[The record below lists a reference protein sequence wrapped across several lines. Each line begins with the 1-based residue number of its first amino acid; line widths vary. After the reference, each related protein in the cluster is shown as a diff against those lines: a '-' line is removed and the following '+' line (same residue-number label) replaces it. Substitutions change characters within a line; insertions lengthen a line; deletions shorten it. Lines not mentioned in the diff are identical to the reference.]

1 MGIARSTY
9 YDQPTIAVSDTEL
22 VETMA
27 EIAETFEA
35 YGYRRMRAALRHR
48 GLVVNHKKIRR
59 LMREHDLQPK
69 ARRQFVAT
77 THSDHD
83 LPIFPNLANGMTI
96 DGPNQLWVA
105 DLTYVAILAG
115 FVYVAVILD
124 AWSRR
129 VVGYAISRSIDTRLV
144 GSQAQ
149 QLAIKFSR
157 TIATR
162 CAENSGSWSSTMHV
176 SGHEPV
182 AAIPHLRSKT
192 NKGHS

>member
-69 ARRQFVAT
+69 ARRRFVAT

-115 FVYVAVILD
+115 FVYVARSSMLGPAVSSAMRSAARSTR
-124 AWSRR
+124 AWRWQRCGRQSDGGSRR
-129 VVGYAISRSIDTRLV
+129 RAVSIIPIADRSTPRDRIVSSL
-144 GSQAQ
+144 
-149 QLAIKFSR
+149 LAM
-157 TIATR
+157 
-162 CAENSGSWSSTMHV
+162 GWSV
-176 SGHEPV
+176 
-182 AAIPHLRSKT
+182 R
-192 NKGHS
+192 

>member
-69 ARRQFVAT
+69 ARRRFVAT

-96 DGPNQLWVA
+96 DGPKQLWVA

-115 FVYVAVILD
+115 FVYVAVI
-124 AWSRR
+124 
-129 VVGYAISRSIDTRLV
+129 
-144 GSQAQ
+144 
-149 QLAIKFSR
+149 
-157 TIATR
+157 TR
-162 CAENSGSWSSTMHV
+162 CLVPPCRRLCDQPLDRHALGDGGAAGGNPMAAAAAGLCPSFRSRIAVRLGTVSSAPCWPWV
-176 SGHEPV
+176 GRFDEP
-182 AAIPHLRSKT
+182 ARQSI
-192 NKGHS
+192 

>member
-9 YDQPTIAVSDTEL
+9 YDQAAIAVSDTEL

-27 EIAETFEA
+27 EIAESFEA
-35 YGYRRMRAALRHR
+35 YGYRRMQAALRHR
-48 GLVVNHKKIRR
+48 GLVVNHKKVRR

-69 ARRQFVAT
+69 ARRRFVAT
-77 THSDHD
+77 TNSDHN
-83 LPIFPNLANGMTI
+83 LPIFPNLAKGMTL

-129 VVGYAISRSIDTRLV
+129 VVGYAISRSIDARLTMAALRAAIRWRQPPPGCIHHSDR
-144 GSQAQ
+144 GSQGGF
-149 QLAIKFSR
+149 KR
-157 TIATR
+157 
-162 CAENSGSWSSTMHV
+162 SSQ
-176 SGHEPV
+176 
-182 AAIPHLRSKT
+182 HL
-192 NKGHS
+192 NEGG